1 MWLSTSAMAGLD
13 AAMDSGNMTNATTST
28 STSPSTRTT
37 LVIGAT
43 GKTGR
48 RVADRLRAAH
58 VPVKAA
64 SRSSEIR
71 FDWEDPTSW
80 APALADVNAA
90 YVTYFPDLAIPGA
103 DEVVG
108 SFIDTALANDVKRLV
123 LLSGRGEEGARRAE
137 VRLQESG
144 ADWTV
149 VRCGF
154 FSQNFSETF
163 PDPIRHGILPLPIDD
178 NLDPFLDAD
187 DIADVVVAALLDDR
201 HIGRLYELTGPRL
214 LALSEVAE
222 TLSVAIGREIRF
234 VSMSKQAYAADISQQ
249 GFPGE
254 VAEHIADV
262 IALALD
268 GRNAFVTSDVEEVL
282 GRPARDFA
290 DYAHAAAKAGAWDLP
305 VASIS

>member
-1 MWLSTSAMAGLD
+1 MHH
-13 AAMDSGNMTNATTST
+13 TTST
-28 STSPSTRTT
+28 PSTRTT

-48 RVADRLRAAH
+48 RVADRLRAAG
-58 VPVKAA
+58 VPTKAA
-64 SRSSEIR
+64 SRTSEVR
-71 FDWEDPTSW
+71 FDWEDPSTW
-80 APALADVNAA
+80 APALTDVDAA

-108 SFIDTALANDVKRLV
+108 SFVETALSNGVRRLV
-123 LLSGRGEEGARRAE
+123 LLSGRGEEGARQAE
-137 VRLQESG
+137 IRLQESD

-163 PDPIRHGILPLPIDD
+163 PDPVRHGVLPLPTEDTA
-178 NLDPFLDAD
+178 DPFLDAD
-187 DIADVVVAALLDDR
+187 DVADVAVASLLDDR
-201 HIGRLYELTGPRL
+201 HIGQLYELTGPRL
-214 LALSEVAE
+214 LTLTEVAT
-222 TLSVAIGREIRF
+222 TLSAAIGREVAF
-234 VSMSKQAYAADISQQ
+234 VPMSKEAYAADISQQ

-254 VAEHIADV
+254 VAHHIADV

-268 GRNAFVTSDVEEVL
+268 GRNAFVTQDVEKVL

-290 DYAHAAAKAGAWDLP
+290 DYAHAAAAAGAWDLP
-305 VASIS
+305 VAATI

>member
-1 MWLSTSAMAGLD
+1 
-13 AAMDSGNMTNATTST
+13 MTTTASN
-28 STSPSTRTT
+28 PSTRPT

-48 RVADRLRAAH
+48 RVADRLRASG
-58 VPVKAA
+58 VPVRAA
-64 SRSSEIR
+64 SRSSEVR

-80 APALADVNAA
+80 APALTDVDAA

-108 SFIDTALANDVKRLV
+108 SFIDTALSNDVKRLV

-144 ADWTV
+144 AQWTV

-163 PDPIRHGILPLPIDD
+163 PDPIRHGVLPLPIHDTA
-178 NLDPFLDAD
+178 DPFLDAD
-187 DIADVVVAALLDDR
+187 DIADVVVASLLDDR

-214 LALSEVAE
+214 LTMSEVAE
-222 TLSVAIGREIRF
+222 TLSTAIGREVTF
-234 VSMSKQAYAADISQQ
+234 VPMSKEAYAADISQQ

-254 VAEHIADV
+254 VAKHIADV

-268 GRNAFVTSDVEEVL
+268 GRNAFVTEDVEKVL

-290 DYAHAAAKAGAWDLP
+290 DYAQAAAAAGAWDLP
-305 VASIS
+305 VASPVRHGVDA

>member
-1 MWLSTSAMAGLD
+1 MQ
-13 AAMDSGNMTNATTST
+13 NTTPT
-28 STSPSTRTT
+28 PSTRTT

-48 RVADRLRAAH
+48 RVADRLRAAG
-58 VPVKAA
+58 VPTKAA
-64 SRSSEIR
+64 SRSSEVR
-71 FDWEDPTSW
+71 FDWEDPATW
-80 APALADVNAA
+80 APALTKVDAA

-108 SFIDTALANDVKRLV
+108 SFVETALSNGVRRLV

-137 VRLQESG
+137 IRLQESD

-163 PDPIRHGILPLPIDD
+163 PEPVRHGVLPLPTGDTA
-178 NLDPFLDAD
+178 DPFLDAD
-187 DIADVVVAALLDDR
+187 DIADVVVASLLDDH

-214 LALSEVAE
+214 LTLTDVAT
-222 TLSVAIGREIRF
+222 TLSAAIGREVTF
-234 VSMSKQAYAADISQQ
+234 MPMTKEAYAADISQQ

-254 VAEHIADV
+254 VAQHIADV

-268 GRNAFVTSDVEEVL
+268 GRNAVVTQDVEKVL

-290 DYAHAAAKAGAWDLP
+290 DYARAAAAAGAWDLP
-305 VASIS
+305 VAATA

>member
-1 MWLSTSAMAGLD
+1 MQNNTQP
-13 AAMDSGNMTNATTST
+13 
-28 STSPSTRTT
+28 PSTRTT

-48 RVADRLRAAH
+48 RVADRLTAAG
-58 VPVKAA
+58 VPTKAA

-71 FDWEDPTSW
+71 FDWEDPSSW
-80 APALADVNAA
+80 ASALVDVEAA

-108 SFIDTALANDVKRLV
+108 SFIETALANDVRRLV
-123 LLSGRGEEGARRAE
+123 LLSGRGEPGARRAE
-137 VRLQESG
+137 IRLQES
-144 ADWTV
+144 AASWTV

-163 PDPIRHGILPLPIDD
+163 PDPVRHGVLPLPTGDAV
-178 NLDPFLDAD
+178 DPFLDAD
-187 DIADVVVAALLDDR
+187 DIADVVVASLLDDR
-201 HIGRLYELTGPRL
+201 HVGQLYELTGPRL
-214 LALSEVAE
+214 LTLTEVTS
-222 TLSVAIGREIRF
+222 TLSAAIGREVAF
-234 VSMSKQAYAADISQQ
+234 MPMSKEAYAADISEQ

-268 GRNAFVTSDVEEVL
+268 GRNAFVTHDVEKVL

-290 DYAHAAAKAGAWDLP
+290 DYAQAAAAAGAWDLP
-305 VASIS
+305 IASLI

>member
-1 MWLSTSAMAGLD
+1 MQ
-13 AAMDSGNMTNATTST
+13 NTTPT
-28 STSPSTRTT
+28 PSTRTT

-48 RVADRLRAAH
+48 RVTDRLRAAG
-58 VPVKAA
+58 VPTRAA
-64 SRSSEIR
+64 SRSSEVR
-71 FDWEDPTSW
+71 FDWEDPSTW
-80 APALADVNAA
+80 APALTKVEAA

-108 SFIDTALANDVKRLV
+108 SFVETALSNGVRRLV

-137 VRLQESG
+137 VRLQESD

-163 PDPIRHGILPLPIDD
+163 PEPVRHGVLPLPTDD
-178 NLDPFLDAD
+178 TADPFLDAD
-187 DIADVVVAALLDDR
+187 DIADVVVASLLDDR

-214 LALSEVAE
+214 LTLTDVAT
-222 TLSVAIGREIRF
+222 TLSAAIGREVTF
-234 VSMSKQAYAADISQQ
+234 MPMTKEAYAADISQQ

-254 VAEHIADV
+254 VAQHIADV

-268 GRNAFVTSDVEEVL
+268 GRNAVVTEDVEKVL

-290 DYAHAAAKAGAWDLP
+290 DYAHAAAAAGAWDLP
-305 VASIS
+305 VAATV

>member
-1 MWLSTSAMAGLD
+1 
-13 AAMDSGNMTNATTST
+13 MTNTTQSPST
-28 STSPSTRTT
+28 QSPSTRTT

-48 RVADRLRAAH
+48 RVADRLRAAG
-58 VPVKAA
+58 VPTKEA
-64 SRSSEIR
+64 SRSSEVR

-80 APALADVNAA
+80 APALAGADAA

-108 SFIDTALANDVKRLV
+108 DFIETALANDVRRLV

-137 VRLQESG
+137 IRLQESD

-163 PDPIRHGILPLPIDD
+163 PDPVRHGVLPLPIEDVA
-178 NLDPFLDAD
+178 DPFLDAD
-187 DIADVVVAALLDDR
+187 DIADVAVASLLDDR
-201 HIGRLYELTGPRL
+201 HIGQLYELTGPRL
-214 LALSEVAE
+214 LTMSEVAA
-222 TLSVAIGREIRF
+222 TLTAAIGRDVTF
-234 VSMSKQAYAADISQQ
+234 VPMSKEAYAADISQQ

-254 VAEHIADV
+254 VANHIADV

-268 GRNAFVTSDVEEVL
+268 GRNAFVTQDVQKVL

-290 DYAHAAAKAGAWDLP
+290 VYAQAAAAAGAWDLP
-305 VASIS
+305 VASVA

>member
-1 MWLSTSAMAGLD
+1 MGC
-13 AAMDSGNMTNATTST
+13 MTNTPV
-28 STSPSTRTT
+28 SPSTRTT

-48 RVADRLRAAH
+48 RVADRLRAAG
-58 VPVKAA
+58 VPVRAA
-64 SRSSEIR
+64 SRSSAVH

-80 APALADVNAA
+80 QPALAGAEAA
-90 YVTYFPDLAIPGA
+90 YVTYVPDLAIPGA

-108 SFIDTALANDVKRLV
+108 SFIDTALANDVNRLV
-123 LLSGRGEEGARRAE
+123 LLSGRGEAGARRAE
-137 VRLQESG
+137 IRLQEPA

-178 NLDPFLDAD
+178 NQDPFLDAD
-187 DIADVVVAALLDDR
+187 DIADVVVTSLLDDR
-201 HIGRLYELTGPRL
+201 HIGQLYELTGPRL
-214 LALSEVAE
+214 LAISEVAE
-222 TLSVAIGREIRF
+222 TLSVAIGREVRF
-234 VSMSKQAYAADISQQ
+234 VPMSTQAYAADIAQQ

-268 GRNAFVTSDVEEVL
+268 GRNAFVTGDVEKVL
-282 GRPARDFA
+282 GRPPRDFA
-290 DYAHAAAKAGAWDLP
+290 DYAHAAAAAGAWNLP
-305 VASIS
+305 VGSPTS

>member
-1 MWLSTSAMAGLD
+1 MH
-13 AAMDSGNMTNATTST
+13 NTTHNT
-28 STSPSTRTT
+28 TQDTIPTDRTLPPPSERTT
-37 LVIGAT
+37 LVLGAT

-48 RVADRLRAAH
+48 RVAYRLRAAG

-64 SRSSEIR
+64 SRSSEVR
-71 FDWEDPTSW
+71 FDWEDSSSW
-80 APALADVNAA
+80 APALDGVHAV

-108 SFIDTALANDVKRLV
+108 DFIETALANDIRRLV

-137 VRLQESG
+137 TRLQQSA

-163 PDPIRHGILPLPIDD
+163 PEPIQHGILPLPTGDA
-178 NLDPFLDAD
+178 LDPFLDAD
-187 DIADVVVAALLDDR
+187 DIADVVTAALLDDR
-201 HIGRLYELTGPRL
+201 HIGELYELTGPRL
-214 LALSEVAE
+214 LTVTEVAA
-222 TLSVAIGREIRF
+222 TLSAAIGREVTF
-234 VSMSKQAYAADISQQ
+234 VPMTKAAYAADISEQ

-268 GRNAFVTSDVEEVL
+268 GRNAHTTDDVERVL

-290 DYAHAAAKAGAWDLP
+290 DYARAAAAAGAWDIRVP
-305 VASIS
+305 SNV

>member
-1 MWLSTSAMAGLD
+1 MEYLTRRIDTRTMQK
-13 AAMDSGNMTNATTST
+13 TTP
-28 STSPSTRTT
+28 SPPNRTT

-48 RVADRLRAAH
+48 RVVDRLRSAGM
-58 VPVKAA
+58 PVRAA
-64 SRSSEIR
+64 SRSSEVP
-71 FDWEDPTSW
+71 FDWQDHATW
-80 APALADVNAA
+80 APALEGVDAA

-103 DEVVG
+103 DEEVG
-108 SFIDTALANDVKRLV
+108 TFIETALANDVRRLV

-137 VRLQESG
+137 IRLQQSG

-163 PDPIRHGILPLPIDD
+163 PEPIRHGSLPLPTGDVA
-178 NLDPFLDAD
+178 DPFLDAD
-187 DIADVVVAALLDDR
+187 DIADVAAAALLDDR
-201 HIGRLYELTGPRL
+201 HIGQLYELTGPRL
-214 LALSEVAE
+214 LTLTEVAE
-222 TLSVAIGREIRF
+222 TLSDAIGRNVTF
-234 VSMSKQAYAADISQQ
+234 VPMTKEAYAADISEQ

-268 GRNAFVTSDVEEVL
+268 GRNAFVTDDVEKVL

-290 DYAHAAAKAGAWDLP
+290 DYARAAAAAGAWDLP
-305 VASIS
+305 VTSMV

>member
-1 MWLSTSAMAGLD
+1 MQNNTP
-13 AAMDSGNMTNATTST
+13 
-28 STSPSTRTT
+28 SPSLRST

-48 RVADRLRAAH
+48 RVADRLRAAGLRT
-58 VPVKAA
+58 KAA
-64 SRSSEIR
+64 SRSSEVR
-71 FDWEDPTSW
+71 FDWEDPSSW
-80 APALADVNAA
+80 APALADVDAA

-108 SFIDTALANDVKRLV
+108 SFIDAALANDVRRLV

-137 VRLQESG
+137 VRLQESD

-163 PDPIRHGILPLPIDD
+163 PDPVRHGVLPLPTGDV
-178 NLDPFLDAD
+178 LDPFLDAD
-187 DIADVVVAALLDDR
+187 DIADVVVASLLDDR
-201 HIGRLYELTGPRL
+201 HIGQLYELTGPRL
-214 LALSEVAE
+214 LTLTEVAK
-222 TLSVAIGREIRF
+222 TLSAAIGREVTF
-234 VSMSKQAYAADISQQ
+234 VPMSKQDYAVDISQQ

-254 VAEHIADV
+254 VADHIADV

-268 GRNAFVTSDVEEVL
+268 GRNAFVTHDIEKVL
-282 GRPARDFA
+282 GRPARDFT
-290 DYAHAAAKAGAWDLP
+290 DYASSAAAAGAWDLP
-305 VASIS
+305 VASIT

>member
-1 MWLSTSAMAGLD
+1 MQNNTLT
-13 AAMDSGNMTNATTST
+13 
-28 STSPSTRTT
+28 PSTRTT

-48 RVADRLRAAH
+48 RVADRLRAAG
-58 VPVKAA
+58 VPTRAA
-64 SRSSEIR
+64 SRTSEIR
-71 FDWEDPTSW
+71 FDWEDPSSW
-80 APALADVNAA
+80 APALADVDAA

-108 SFIDTALANDVKRLV
+108 SFVETALSNGVRRLV

-137 VRLQESG
+137 IRLQESD

-163 PDPIRHGILPLPIDD
+163 PDPVRHGVLPLPTEDTA
-178 NLDPFLDAD
+178 DPFLDAD
-187 DIADVVVAALLDDR
+187 DIADVVVASLLDDR
-201 HIGRLYELTGPRL
+201 HIGQLYELTGPRL
-214 LALSEVAE
+214 LTLTDVAQ
-222 TLSVAIGREIRF
+222 TLSAAIGREVSF
-234 VSMSKQAYAADISQQ
+234 VPMSKEAYAADISQQ

-254 VAEHIADV
+254 VAQHIADV

-268 GRNAFVTSDVEEVL
+268 GRNAFVTQDVEKVL

-290 DYAHAAAKAGAWDLP
+290 DYAHAAAAAGAWDVP
-305 VASIS
+305 VSATA